1 MEKIYQRLY
10 VDELLIPKDSEVIS
24 ITAIIKTKEEII
36 SRLLDCSLAFYE
48 NEEGE
53 ELEDDDYE

>member
-24 ITAIIKTKEEII
+24 ITAIIKTKEGQHQEE
-36 SRLLDCSLAFYE
+36 LDCSLAFYE

-53 ELEDDDYE
+53 ELNE